1 MKREGVVF
9 MGRPVKKVHK
19 SQQQRRKEA
28 EARRA
33 EQQKKE
39 DRLTYIMLGVVA
51 VIFVIFAGFLL
62 F

>member
-1 MKREGVVF
+1 

-19 SQQQRRKEA
+19 SQQQRKKEA
-28 EARRA
+28 EVRRI

-39 DRLTYIMLGVVA
+39 DRITYIMLGVVA
-51 VIFVIFAGFLL
+51 VVFVVIAGIML

>member
-1 MKREGVVF
+1 

-19 SQQQRRKEA
+19 SQQQRKKEA
-28 EARRA
+28 EARKA

-39 DRLTYIMLGVVA
+39 ERLTYIMLGVVA
-51 VIFVIFAGFLL
+51 VIFVIIAGIML

>member
-1 MKREGVVF
+1 

-28 EARRA
+28 EAHRA

>member
-1 MKREGVVF
+1 

-19 SQQQRRKEA
+19 SQQQRRKES

-51 VIFVIFAGFLL
+51 VIFVIIAGFLL